1 MERCLRLLIVED
13 EGTLRRSL
21 CLFFRR
27 RGYEVSEA
35 SSLEEAEV
43 RLAEGPFAAA
53 LIDVCLP
60 DGSGLSLLGRFGA
73 GRAIAM
79 SANPASI
86 AFPDPATW
94 PRLQKPLDLVE
105 TERLVA
111 QLAAA

>member
-1 MERCLRLLIVED
+1 MRLLIVED

-27 RGYEVSEA
+27 RGYDVVEA
-35 SSLEEAEV
+35 SSLEEAES
-43 RLAEGPFAAA
+43 RLGDGPFAAA

-60 DGSGLSLLGRFGA
+60 DGSGLSLLGRLDA
-73 GRAIAM
+73 GRVIAM
-79 SANPASI
+79 SANPASF
-86 AFPDPATW
+86 AFPDLGDA
-94 PRLQKPLDLVE
+94 PRLQKPLDLAE